1 VEVERV
7 PPAAR
12 GELLQHTV
20 AALGRRHVGAV
31 AGILDLADGQL
42 LISGTGS
49 LRATNGSAPD
59 ADTTFEIGSI
69 TKTFTALALAHAVV
83 TGRLSL
89 DTPVRDI
96 LPAGTSVP
104 VRDAVEMTVEHLAR
118 HTSGLPRSPQRL
130 GLRAIW
136 AAGARG
142 EDPYAPINTPVLLE
156 QLRQTRLRQTPWQGP
171 HPLLKLRRGRARPGT
186 DPGARESDLPRDD

>member
-12 GELLQHTV
+12 GELLQRTV
-20 AALGRRHVGAV
+20 AALGRRHAGAV

-59 ADTTFEIGSI
+59 ADTTLEIGSI

-118 HTSGLPRSPQRL
+118 HTS
-130 GLRAIW
+130 AC
-136 AAGARG
+136 
-142 EDPYAPINTPVLLE
+142 
-156 QLRQTRLRQTPWQGP
+156 
-171 HPLLKLRRGRARPGT
+171 RARHNASVCGPSG
-186 DPGARESDLPRDD
+186 PPAREVRIRTRRSIRPSC

>member
-1 VEVERV
+1 VDVERV
-7 PPAAR
+7 PTAAR
-12 GELLQHTV
+12 GELLERTV

-31 AGILDLADGQL
+31 AGILDLADGQPR
-42 LISGTGS
+42 ISGTGS
-49 LRATNGSAPD
+49 LRAANGPAPD

-96 LPAGTSVP
+96 LPTGTAVP
-104 VRDAVEMTVEHLAR
+104 FRDAVEITVEHLAR

-136 AAGARG
+136 AAGTRG
-142 EDPYAPINTPVLLE
+142 EDPYAPINTPALLE
-156 QLRQTRLRQTPWQGP
+156 
-171 HPLLKLRRGRARPGT
+171 LLSRTKLRKTLARAASATPTSARPCS
-186 DPGARESDLPRDD
+186 A

>member
-7 PPAAR
+7 PRAAR
-12 GELLQHTV
+12 GEIPQRTV

-31 AGILDLADGQL
+31 AGLLDLAADGQP

-49 LRATNGSAPD
+49 LRAANGPAPD

-83 TGRLSL
+83 SGRLSL
-89 DTPVRDI
+89 DTPVHDI
-96 LPAGTSVP
+96 LPAGTAVP
-104 VRDAVEMTVEHLAR
+104 VRDAVEITVEHLAR

-130 GLRAIW
+130 GLRS
-136 AAGARG
+136 GQDGGRG
-142 EDPYAPINTPVLLE
+142 TRVSPPTGTELAP
-156 QLRQTRLRQTPWQGP
+156 
-171 HPLLKLRRGRARPGT
+171 
-186 DPGARESDLPRDD
+186 